1 MWIDAKGKKDWFM
14 VFHKILGM
22 IFKTEIVKSIYYR
35 HSCIPTCS
43 NNIQQPG
50 AHPYIFFLL
59 TCISRFC
66 LLYEIPVLQIVK
78 WTVYFMFKVSF

>member
-1 MWIDAKGKKDWFM
+1 MLPVK
-14 VFHKILGM
+14 VLSKILGM

-59 TCISRFC
+59 TCISLIFHRG
-66 LLYEIPVLQIVK
+66 K
-78 WTVYFMFKVSF
+78 T